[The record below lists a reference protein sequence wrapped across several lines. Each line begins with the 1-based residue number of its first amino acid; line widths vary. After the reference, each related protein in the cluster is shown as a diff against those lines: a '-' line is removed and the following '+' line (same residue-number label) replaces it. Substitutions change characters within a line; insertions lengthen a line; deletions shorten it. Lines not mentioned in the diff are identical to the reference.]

1 MSALGHDD
9 GCGSHG
15 VRQLD
20 PSLAAATSQCPHHIQ
35 RIPLLGSGPVAGW
48 AGWAGWGWADA
59 SPGTVRV
66 TRTTHGTVAPVARG
80 AFPPAQTTSAP
91 PAAGTTY
98 FLLIYRVHAEFIVF
112 YIEHVC
118 QHSYSI

>member
-1 MSALGHDD
+1 MA
-9 GCGSHG
+9 
-15 VRQLD
+15 RW
-20 PSLAAATSQCPHHIQ
+20 LA
-35 RIPLLGSGPVAGW
+35 G
-48 AGWAGWGWADA
+48 AGWGWADA

-66 TRTTHGTVAPVARG
+66 TRTTHGTVARG
-80 AFPPAQTTSAP
+80 AFPPDQTTSAP

>member
-1 MSALGHDD
+1 MA
-9 GCGSHG
+9 
-15 VRQLD
+15 RW
-20 PSLAAATSQCPHHIQ
+20 LA
-35 RIPLLGSGPVAGW
+35 G

-66 TRTTHGTVAPVARG
+66 TRTTHGTVARG

-112 YIEHVC
+112 YIEHVLAFI
-118 QHSYSI
+118 QYLTQVVAKRLW